1 MRDRF
6 EDVEGRLIAVAD
18 LPTWRI
24 QEHLQEREFT
34 VYGDATYE
42 NVLERLRIELV
53 ARKIE
58 SRL

>member
-6 EDVEGRLIAVAD
+6 EDVEGRLIAIAD

-24 QEHLQEREFT
+24 REHLREREFI
-34 VYGDATYE
+34 VDGDDTPE

-53 ARKIE
+53 AREIE
-58 SRL
+58 GRL